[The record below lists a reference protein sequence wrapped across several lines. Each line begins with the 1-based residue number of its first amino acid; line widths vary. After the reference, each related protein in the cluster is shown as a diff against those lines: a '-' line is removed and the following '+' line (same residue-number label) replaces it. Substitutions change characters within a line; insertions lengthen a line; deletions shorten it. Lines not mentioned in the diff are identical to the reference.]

1 MSSPEDAD
9 VVNDDAA
16 FGEGFFDIAEER
28 SIALHQQCPSASL
41 NDHEVVRLPTM
52 LIRPTIV
59 ALAMLAS
66 GCGSD
71 LASTV
76 GGETPSS
83 STATTGPLTDAPPTT
98 QETAPN
104 ADPADYAAPSATS
117 PATAEPPA
125 AEPTG
130 CERLTE
136 FDDANWFIVN
146 DGVMGG
152 RSQAQGAIGDGALTW
167 TGTIVT
173 AGGGFSSIRGPVD
186 GEFTGATSLTLRV
199 RTDGRPYELLADD
212 AVDGRGRVTHYAPIQ
227 VTGGA
232 WQEVS
237 VSLVDMEARVFG
249 NPVIAEPFA
258 PDLATQVG
266 VILADGI
273 DGDFSFEIDW
283 IDACP

>member
-83 STATTGPLTDAPPTT
+83 STATTVPLTDAPPTT

-212 AVDGRGRVTHYAPIQ
+212 AVDSRGRVTHYAPIQ